1 MKPILKPIIDFSYY
15 LPEFSGFD
23 PKQLFFQDSKDNIFK
38 LNMDIDKIL
47 KESEN
52 NNKENIFNDDNINL
66 EENYLVNIYKNSNQE
81 LYKKLLNISNN
92 LEFSKKEEFF
102 LVQKDN
108 SKETEKNYFLTC
120 LVKTSHHIKGVIFIF
135 AIFFF

>member
-1 MKPILKPIIDFSYY
+1 
-15 LPEFSGFD
+15 
-23 PKQLFFQDSKDNIFK
+23 
-38 LNMDIDKIL
+38 MDIDKIL

-81 LYKKLLNISNN
+81 LFKKLLNISNN

-102 LVQKDN
+102 L
-108 SKETEKNYFLTC
+108 
-120 LVKTSHHIKGVIFIF
+120 
-135 AIFFF
+135 